1 MSPSLRIHVRM
12 LAGAAL
18 LLTGSVQAGGGYFAL
33 GYGPLARQMA
43 GATTAVTGDAYAGSS
58 NPAKLLAAG
67 DRLDLGL
74 ELFMPRR
81 RIEREGSGT
90 VHDFHSHS
98 RNTVFP
104 VPEGAW
110 SRQLGDDLALGVTV
124 YGNGGL
130 NTEYNDTTGVPGT
143 NFNPAECGAR
153 DANFL
158 FGCGRLGS
166 DLMQLVVAPTL
177 AWRPAPRHGLGLTP
191 LIVLQ
196 RFEAY
201 GLQAFAPL
209 SAHPDK
215 VTNKGKD
222 TAFGAGLRIGWLGEM
237 TPWLTLGAAYAT
249 RVYMQDF
256 DDYRGLFAEGSF
268 DIPENFS
275 LGLALRPH
283 ARLTLSFDFQR
294 INYAAV
300 PALGNG
306 VLNSLAD
313 PAGRPLGSR
322 EGSGFN
328 WRNQN
333 NYKVGV
339 AFALRPELTLR
350 AGYVYGR
357 RPNDDDINSVSFNL
371 LTPNPRHQASVGL
384 SWQPD
389 ERHELHLAV
398 GHFFKQTYEG
408 PSASALIG
416 VGGREKIEP
425 YVTTLM
431 VAWSRRL

>member
-1 MSPSLRIHVRM
+1 MSLSVRTHARV
-12 LAGAAL
+12 LACAAL
-18 LLTGSVQAGGGYFAL
+18 LLTAGVQAGGGYFAL
-33 GYGPLARQMA
+33 GYGPIARQMA
-43 GATTAVTGDAYAGSS
+43 GATTAVTGDAYAGAS

-74 ELFMPRR
+74 ELFLPRR
-81 RIEREGSGT
+81 RIEREASGS
-90 VHDFHSHS
+90 VYDFHSNS
-98 RNTVFP
+98 RNSVFP

-110 SRQLGDDLALGVTV
+110 ARQIDRDLAIGVTL

-130 NTEYNDTTGVPGT
+130 NTEYTDTTGVPGT

-153 DANFL
+153 PASFF
-158 FGCGRLGS
+158 FGCGRAGS

-177 AWRPAPRHGLGLTP
+177 AWRPAPRHSLGIAP
-191 LIVLQ
+191 LLALQ

-209 SAHPDK
+209 SAHPDR
-215 VTNKGKD
+215 VTNNGKD
-222 TAFGAGLRIGWLGEM
+222 IALGAGLRVGWLGEV
-237 TPWLTLGAAYAT
+237 TPWLTVGVAYAT
-249 RVYMQDF
+249 RIHMQNF
-256 DDYRGLFAEGSF
+256 DKYRGLFAEGSF
-268 DIPENFS
+268 DIPENVS
-275 LGLALRPH
+275 LGVAVQAHP
-283 ARLTLSFDFQR
+283 RLTLAFDFQR
-294 INYAAV
+294 INFAAV

-313 PAGRPLGSR
+313 PVGRPLGSSD
-322 EGSGFN
+322 GSGFN

-333 NYKVGV
+333 NYRFGL
-339 AFALRPELTLR
+339 AFALRPDLTVR
-350 AGYVYGR
+350 AGYAYGR

-389 ERHELHLAV
+389 EQHALHLAV
-398 GHFFKQTYEG
+398 GHFFEQTYEG
-408 PSASALIG
+408 PSASALLG

-431 VAWSRRL
+431 VAWTRRL

>member
-1 MSPSLRIHVRM
+1 MSQSFRCRARLMMASVC
-12 LAGAAL
+12 
-18 LLTGSVQAGGGYFAL
+18 LLTGAAQAGGGYFAL
-33 GYGPLARQMA
+33 GYGPIARQMS

-67 DRLDLGL
+67 DRLDLGI

-90 VHDFHSHS
+90 VYDFHSHS
-98 RNTVFP
+98 RNSVFP

-110 SRQLGDDLALGVTV
+110 ARQLRDDLAIGVTV

-130 NTEYNDTTGVPGT
+130 NTEYNDTNGVPGS

-153 DANFL
+153 PANFF
-158 FGCGRLGS
+158 FGCGRMGS
-166 DLMQLVVAPTL
+166 DLTQLVVAPTL
-177 AWRPAPRHGLGLTP
+177 AWRPAPRHSIGIAP
-191 LIVLQ
+191 LIAWQ

-201 GLQAFAPL
+201 GLQAFIPL
-209 SAHPDK
+209 SAHPRD
-215 VTNKGKD
+215 VTNRGGD
-222 TAFGAGLRIGWLGEM
+222 TALGAGVRIGWLGEV

-249 RVYMQDF
+249 RVHMQDF
-256 DDYRGLFAEGSF
+256 DDYRGLLAQGSF

-275 LGLALRPH
+275 LGVALRAHP
-283 ARLTLSFDFQR
+283 RLTLSFDFQR
-294 INYAAV
+294 INFAAV

-306 VLNSLAD
+306 VLNSLTD
-313 PAGRPLGSR
+313 PASRPLGSGD
-322 EGSGFN
+322 GSGFN

-333 NYKVGV
+333 NYRFGV
-339 AFALRPELTLR
+339 AYALRPDLTLR
-350 AGYVYGR
+350 GGYAYGR

-371 LTPNPRHQASVGL
+371 LTPNPRHQASLGL
-384 SWQPD
+384 TWQPD
-389 ERHELHLAV
+389 ERHELHFAV

-408 PSASALIG
+408 PSASAALG

-431 VAWSRRL
+431 LAWTRRL